1 MAAIMKKLVNIVLI
15 LAMLVMAGGLYVI
28 VSGIRDANDFTEIT
42 QEITEVI
49 EETDIRPEDVETF
62 MGFVVDYVQS
72 DPILSSAEELGLSRN
87 GDTVYFTYDSQSFQA
102 VYTPDNW
109 TIYDSYR
116 VRNSKDMEIICE
128 ALIEIHPIHGND
140 MVSYRTA
147 ADMAYEWLQ
156 HNIAYEF
163 LPESSYK
170 QSAKDVDLDP
180 QDQGKSLEELF
191 SSRR

>member
-1 MAAIMKKLVNIVLI
+1 MKKLVNIVLVLAI
-15 LAMLVMAGGLYVI
+15 LTMIGGLYLI
-28 VSGIRDANDFTEIT
+28 IAGIGDANDFNEISD
-42 QEITEVI
+42 EITEVI
-49 EETDIRPEDVETF
+49 VETDLEPEDIETF
-62 MGFVVDYVQS
+62 MGFVVDYAQS
-72 DPILSSAEELGLSRN
+72 DPILRSAEELDLSRD
-87 GDTVYFTYDSQSFQA
+87 GDTVYFTYNGESFRA

-116 VRNSKDMEIICE
+116 VRNSKDMAIICE
-128 ALIEIHPIHGND
+128 ALSDIHPIHGND

-147 ADMAYEWLQ
+147 EDMAYEWLQ

-180 QDQGKSLEELF
+180 YDQGKSLEELF

>member
-1 MAAIMKKLVNIVLI
+1 MKKLINIVLV
-15 LAMLVMAGGLYVI
+15 LAMLTMAGGLYLI
-28 VSGIRDANDFTEIT
+28 LSGIRNANDFGEISNG
-42 QEITEVI
+42 ITEAI
-49 EETDIRPEDVETF
+49 EETGVQAEDIETF
-62 MGFVVDYVQS
+62 MGFVVDYTQS
-72 DPILSSAEELGLSRN
+72 DPLLHSAEELDLSRD
-87 GDTVYFTYDSQSFQA
+87 GDTVYFTYNGESFKA

-116 VRNSKDMEIICE
+116 VRNSKDMAIICE
-128 ALIEIHPIHGND
+128 ALSDIHPIHGND

-147 ADMAYEWLQ
+147 DDMAYEWLQ

-163 LPESSYK
+163 LPDSSYK

-180 QDQGKSLEELF
+180 YDQGKSLEELF

>member
-1 MAAIMKKLVNIVLI
+1 MKKLVNIVLI